1 MNEPLLNETRPPAL
15 SLAPLATD
23 ADRAAFR
30 ALNEA
35 WISDF
40 FELEAADRAALADPD
55 GHYVAPGGA
64 VFMAHL
70 EGRAVGCVAL
80 CPEGPGVFEVSKM
93 AVDPAAQGR
102 GVGRRLLAHAVAQAR
117 AMGAHTLVLASN
129 ARLGPAV
136 HLYESVGF
144 RHLAAHERPHTP
156 YARADVF
163 MELALS

>member
-1 MNEPLLNETRPPAL
+1 MNAVPTQAPPQ
-15 SLAPLATD
+15 LAPLTTD
-23 ADRAAFR
+23 TDRAAFR

-35 WISDF
+35 WISGLF
-40 FELEAADRAALADPD
+40 ALEEADRAALADPD

-70 EGRAVGCVAL
+70 GGRPVGCVAL
-80 CPEGPGVFEVSKM
+80 RPEGAGVFEVSKM

-117 AMGAHTLVLASN
+117 EMGATRLVLASN

-136 HLYESVGF
+136 HLYESLGF
-144 RHLAAHERPHTP
+144 RHLAPHERPHTP
-156 YARADVF
+156 YSRADVF